1 MQPEFAPQIA
11 PRASPVKIVYS
22 TASMCND
29 GGGRGRRA
37 AGGEVLGPLQDR
49 PGDAPPATGG
59 PVRESR
65 VGDTLSYVTRPRDAT
80 RHDDGV
86 DTTG

>member
-11 PRASPVKIVYS
+11 PRVAGEDRLFDGIDVT
-22 TASMCND
+22 TAE
-29 GGGRGRRA
+29 
-37 AGGEVLGPLQDR
+37 GEVGA
-49 PGDAPPATGG
+49 APEARCSARTSIAPATR
-59 PVRESR
+59 PRPPEDLRSNSS
-65 VGDTLSYVTRPRDAT
+65 VGDTLSYVTGTRDAT